1 MEQLQVSPRARLCL
15 ENPSLD
21 RARLLAVA
29 FSTYH
34 ALKLANRGLV
44 DSSVASGD
52 FYLVQIKLLYLADAY
67 ARELIGGPNLAFCE
81 VRSGQN
87 VVPEGTFGCPTR
99 VLRRVPIQSGSSS
112 SASAVPG
119 VRAGPTLQSYGAR
132 STFVAQADTTVPE
145 AWGHQQSNFG

>member
-1 MEQLQVSPRARLCL
+1 MAGTRVATAVIKTWANAWTTSSRMDEEETLPCTVACHACEDRLSHYICCDPLWTSVISSAKCNVEQLQASPRARLCL

-21 RARLLAVA
+21 SARLLAVA

-67 ARELIGGPNLAFCE
+67 ARELM
-81 VRSGQN
+81 
-87 VVPEGTFGCPTR
+87 
-99 VLRRVPIQSGSSS
+99 
-112 SASAVPG
+112 
-119 VRAGPTLQSYGAR
+119 
-132 STFVAQADTTVPE
+132 D
-145 AWGHQQSNFG
+145 